1 MEKVNCSGLF
11 SVTYVVIPQKPLIH
25 PVNDE
30 NVFPVYV
37 IISSSICNNPYESG
51 NPSVPVSEEDKST

>member
-30 NVFPVYV
+30 NVFNDLTELLKQVKREY
-37 IISSSICNNPYESG
+37 PYLKIKQL
-51 NPSVPVSEEDKST
+51 N